1 MIYKVDPDEDY
12 NVAGQS
18 RYGDI
23 ELELET
29 LWSLP
34 ARHEEGQEIDNYC
47 FKLIWYKTCN
57 RSIMF

>member
-1 MIYKVDPDEDY
+1 MLTGNSTIYKVDPDKDY

-23 ELELET
+23 QLELET

-34 ARHEEGQEIDNYC
+34 ARHEEGQEIDNFC
-47 FKLIWYKTCN
+47 
-57 RSIMF
+57 